1 MGKGQPLKEGQ
12 RIPVDK
18 GIQGRC
24 HRVELRSGRVMREA
38 CTILQLLRERG
49 KKRVPVERLYR
60 LLYNPNL
67 FLMAYGRIYRNQ
79 GAMTKGTTEETADGM
94 ALDKI
99 HAIIEDLRH
108 ERYRW
113 SPARRVYIP
122 KKNGTKR
129 PLGVQSWSDKLVQ
142 EAIRLLLDAYLEP
155 QFSPH
160 SHGFR
165 PERGCH
171 TALREIYHKWVGS
184 VWFIEGDI
192 SKCFDALSHA
202 LLLSILRETIK
213 DERFIRLISG
223 LLNAGYLEAWRW
235 NQTYSGTPQGSIVSP
250 ILANLYLDKLD
261 KFVEEVLIPQYT
273 KGERRKPNPAYEK
286 LMHRATYLSTT
297 GRQEEAQALR
307 KQAQRL
313 PSIDPH
319 DPDYRRLRY
328 CRYADDFILGFIGP
342 KEEAEEIKQRLRVFL
357 QEELKLE
364 LSEAKTLITH
374 AKTET
379 ARFLNYE
386 IHTIQKDTH
395 RDQRNRR
402 SLNGTIGLRVPRDVI
417 KNKCQSYKRHSR
429 KVHHRTELINDSDFS
444 IMALY
449 QAEYRGL
456 VEYYRLAYNLH
467 CLTELEGTMEI
478 SLTKT
483 LAAKYR
489 MSVPKVYKKYQ
500 ATFQD
505 GKQRYK
511 VLQVLIEREGKKPL
525 VARWGGISLH
535 WDIKAPIKD
544 HRMFLGPGRSE
555 LEKRLL
561 ADTCEYCGIRGNT
574 ERIEVHHI
582 RALKDLKSYDGR
594 EKPAW
599 VKIMAARKRKTLVL
613 CATCHQDV
621 TYGRPMRRKPM
632 SVSHTR

>member
-1 MGKGQPLKEGQ
+1 
-12 RIPVDK
+12 
-18 GIQGRC
+18 
-24 HRVELRSGRVMREA
+24 MREA

-49 KKRVPVERLYR
+49 KKRVPVERVYR

-79 GAMTKGTTEETADGM
+79 GAMTKGTTEETADAM

-129 PLGVQSWSDKLVQ
+129 PLGIQSWSDKLVQ
-142 EAIRLLLDAYLEP
+142 EVIRLLLDAYLEP

-171 TALREIYHKWVGS
+171 TALREIYHNWVGS

-223 LLNAGYLEAWRW
+223 LLNAGYLEEWRW

-273 KGERRKPNPAYEK
+273 KGERRKPNPTYEK
-286 LMHRATYLSTT
+286 LMHRATYLSKT
-297 GRQEEAQALR
+297 GRREEAQALR
-307 KQAQRL
+307 KQAQQL

-319 DPDYRRLRY
+319 DPEYRRLRY

-342 KEEAEEIKQRLRVFL
+342 KEEAEEIKQRLRAFL

-395 RDQRNRR
+395 RDRRNRR
-402 SLNGTIGLRVPRDVI
+402 SLNGTIGLRAPRDVI
-417 KNKCQSYKRHSR
+417 KNKCQSYKRYSR

-483 LAAKYR
+483 LAAKYK

-500 ATFQD
+500 ATVQD

-535 WDIKAPIKD
+535 WDIKAPVKD

-561 ADTCEYCGIRGNT
+561 ADMCEYCGTTGNT

-582 RALKDLKSYDGR
+582 RALKDLKTYDGR

-632 SVSHTR
+632 SVSRKR

>member
-1 MGKGQPLKEGQ
+1 
-12 RIPVDK
+12 
-18 GIQGRC
+18 
-24 HRVELRSGRVMREA
+24 MREA

-49 KKRVPVERLYR
+49 KKRLPVERVYR

-99 HAIIEDLRH
+99 TAIIEDLRH
-108 ERYRW
+108 ERYQW

-142 EAIRLLLDAYLEP
+142 EVIRLLLDAYLEP

-171 TALREIYHKWVGS
+171 TALREIYQNWVGS
-184 VWFIEGDI
+184 IWFIEGDI
-192 SKCFDALSHA
+192 SKCFDALSHE

-213 DERFIRLISG
+213 DERFIRLIRG
-223 LLNAGYLEAWRW
+223 LLNAGYLEEWRW

-261 KFVEEVLIPQYT
+261 KFVEEVLIPHYT
-273 KGERRKPNPAYEK
+273 KGERRKPNPVYEK
-286 LMHRATYLSTT
+286 LRHRATYLSKT
-297 GRQEEAQALR
+297 GRHAEAQALR
-307 KQAQRL
+307 KQAQHL
-313 PSIDPH
+313 PSIDPG

-328 CRYADDFILGFIGP
+328 CRYADDFLLGFIGP
-342 KEEAEEIKQRLRVFL
+342 KEEAEEIKQRLRAFL

-395 RDQRNRR
+395 RDHRNRR
-402 SLNGTIGLRVPRDVI
+402 SLNGTIGLRVPREVI

-429 KVHHRTELINDSDFS
+429 KVRHRTELINDSDFT

-467 CLTELEGTMEI
+467 SLTELEGTMEI

-483 LAAKYR
+483 LAAKYK

-500 ATFQD
+500 TTFQN

-511 VLQVLIEREGKKPL
+511 VLQVLIEREGKNPL

-535 WDIKAPIKD
+535 WDIKAPVKD
-544 HRMFLGPGRSE
+544 HRMFLGPSRAE

-561 ADTCEYCGIRGNT
+561 ADVCEYCGTTGNT

-582 RALKDLKSYDGR
+582 RALKDLKSYNGR

-632 SVSHTR
+632 SVSRK

>member
-1 MGKGQPLKEGQ
+1 
-12 RIPVDK
+12 
-18 GIQGRC
+18 
-24 HRVELRSGRVMREA
+24 MRQTQ
-38 CTILQLLRERG
+38 TILQLLRERG
-49 KKRVPVERLYR
+49 KKRLPVERVYR
-60 LLYNPNL
+60 LLYNPEL
-67 FLMAYGRIYRNQ
+67 YLTAYGRIYRNE
-79 GAMTKGTTEETADGM
+79 GAMTKGTTQETADGM
-94 ALDKI
+94 TMGKI
-99 HAIIEDLRH
+99 KRIIDDLRH

-122 KKNGTKR
+122 KKNGSKR

-142 EAIRLLLDAYLEP
+142 EVIRLLLDAYLEP

-171 TALREIYHKWVGS
+171 TALREIYHNWVGS

-192 SKCFDALSHA
+192 SKCFDALSHEV
-202 LLLSILRETIK
+202 LLSILRESIK
-213 DERFIRLISG
+213 DDRFIHLIERL
-223 LLNAGYLEAWRW
+223 LKAGYLEEWRW

-250 ILANLYLDKLD
+250 ILANGYLDKLD
-261 KFVEEVLIPQYT
+261 KFVEQVLIPEYT
-273 KGERRKPNPAYEK
+273 KGKRRKPHPVYEK
-286 LMHRATYLSTT
+286 LMHSAQYQARK
-297 GRQEEAQALR
+297 GRTEQAQALR
-307 KQAQRL
+307 KQAQQL
-313 PSIDPH
+313 PSIDPQ
-319 DPDYRRLRY
+319 DSDYRRLRY
-328 CRYADDFILGFIGP
+328 CRYADDFILGFVGP
-342 KEEAEEIKQRLRVFL
+342 KEEAEGIKQRLRTFL

-374 AKTET
+374 ARTET
-379 ARFLNYE
+379 ARFLNYD
-386 IHTIQKDTH
+386 IHTLQENAH
-395 RDQRNRR
+395 RDHRDRR
-402 SLNGTIGLRVPRDVI
+402 TLNGTIGLRIPREVI
-417 KNKCQSYKRHSR
+417 KNKCQSYKRYSR
-429 KVHHRTELINDSDFS
+429 KVQHRTELINDSDFT

-467 CLTELEGTMEI
+467 SLTELEGTMEM

-483 LAAKYR
+483 LAAKFR
-489 MSVPKVYKKYQ
+489 ISVPKVYKKYQ
-500 ATFQD
+500 ATFQE
-505 GKQRYK
+505 GKQCYK

-561 ADTCEYCGIRGNT
+561 ADTCEYCGTTGDA

-632 SVSHTR
+632 SVSRKR

>member
-1 MGKGQPLKEGQ
+1 
-12 RIPVDK
+12 
-18 GIQGRC
+18 
-24 HRVELRSGRVMREA
+24 MREA
-38 CTILQLLRERG
+38 QTILKLLRERG
-49 KKRVPVERLYR
+49 KKGLPLERMYR
-60 LLYNPNL
+60 LLYNQDL
-67 FLMAYGRIYRNQ
+67 YLMAYGKIYRNH
-79 GAMTKGTTEETADGM
+79 GAMTKGSTSETADGM
-94 ALDKI
+94 SKEKI
-99 HAIIEDLRH
+99 ATIIEALRY
-108 ERYRW
+108 ERYQW
-113 SPARRVYIP
+113 KPARRIYIP
-122 KKNGTKR
+122 KKDGRKR
-129 PLGVQSWSDKLVQ
+129 PLGIQSWSDKLLQ
-142 EAIRLLLDAYLEP
+142 EAIRLILDAYFEP

-171 TALREIYHKWVGS
+171 TALREIYYNWVGT

-192 SKCFDALSHA
+192 SKCFDALSHE

-223 LLNAGYLEAWRW
+223 LLKAGYLEDWRW
-235 NQTYSGTPQGSIVSP
+235 NETYSGSPQGSIISP

-261 KFVEEVLIPQYT
+261 KFVETVLIPEYT
-273 KGERRKPNPAYEK
+273 KGTRRKPNKAYEK
-286 LMHRATYLSTT
+286 LMHRATYLTKK
-297 GRQEEAQALR
+297 GRKEEAQQVR
-307 KQAQRL
+307 KQAQKL
-313 PSIDPH
+313 PSQVPD

-328 CRYADDFILGFIGP
+328 CRYADDFLLGFVGP
-342 KEEAEEIKQRLRVFL
+342 KEEAEEIKQRLRTFL

-364 LSEAKTLITH
+364 LSEAKTKITH

-386 IHTIQKDTH
+386 IHTIQEDSQ
-395 RDQRNRR
+395 RDQRDRR
-402 SLNGTIGLRVPRDVI
+402 SLNGNIGLRVPEEVI
-417 KNKCQSYKRHSR
+417 KNKCQRYKPHSR
-429 KVHHRTELINDSDFS
+429 KVLHRTELINDSDFT
-444 IMALY
+444 IIELF

-467 CLTELEGTMEI
+467 RLTTLEGVMEQ

-483 LAAKYR
+483 LAAKYKL
-489 MSVPKVYKKYQ
+489 SVPKIYRKYN
-500 ATFQD
+500 AIFQD
-505 GKQRYK
+505 DKKCYK
-511 VLQVLIEREGKKPL
+511 VLQVVIEREGKKPL

-544 HRMFLGPGRSE
+544 HRTFLGPSRSE

-561 ADTCEYCGIRGNT
+561 ADTCEYCGTTGNA

-582 RALKDLKSYDGR
+582 RALKDLKAYNGR

-621 TYGRPMRRKPM
+621 TYGRPMRRKLK
-632 SVSHTR
+632 SVSRNT

>member
-1 MGKGQPLKEGQ
+1 
-12 RIPVDK
+12 
-18 GIQGRC
+18 
-24 HRVELRSGRVMREA
+24 MREA
-38 CTILQLLRERG
+38 RTILQLLRERG
-49 KKRVPVERLYR
+49 KKGLSLERVYR
-60 LLYNPNL
+60 LLYNPDL
-67 FLMAYGRIYRNQ
+67 FLMAYGRIYRNY
-79 GAMTKGTTEETADGM
+79 GAMTKGTTEETADAM
-94 ALDKI
+94 AMDKI
-99 HAIIEDLRH
+99 NVIIEALKQ
-108 ERYRW
+108 ERYGW

-142 EAIRLLLDAYLEP
+142 EVVRLILDAYLEP
-155 QFSPH
+155 QFSSH

-171 TALREIYHKWVGS
+171 TALREIYHSWVGS

-192 SKCFDALSHA
+192 SKCFDALSHE

-213 DERFIRLISG
+213 DERFIRLMSG
-223 LLNAGYLEAWRW
+223 LLKAGYLEDWRW

-261 KFVEEVLIPQYT
+261 KFVENVLIPQYT
-273 KGERRKPNPAYEK
+273 KGTKRKANKAYEK
-286 LMHRATYLSTT
+286 LMHRASYLSRT
-297 GRQEEAQALR
+297 GRQEEAQKVR
-307 KQAQRL
+307 KQAQKL
-313 PSIDPH
+313 PSQVPDDPN
-319 DPDYRRLRY
+319 YRRLRF
-328 CRYADDFILGFIGP
+328 CRYADDFLLGFVGP
-342 KEEAEEIKQRLRVFL
+342 KEEAEEIKQRLRTFL

-386 IHTIQKDTH
+386 IHTLQENAH
-395 RDQRNRR
+395 RDQRDRR
-402 SLNGTIGLRVPRDVI
+402 SLNGTLGLRVPREVI
-417 KNKCQSYKRHSR
+417 KNKCRSYKRYSR
-429 KVHHRTELINDSDFS
+429 KVQHRTELINDSDFT
-444 IMALY
+444 IIELY

-467 CLTELEGTMEI
+467 SLTELEGTMEI

-500 ATFQD
+500 ATFQEN
-505 GKQRYK
+505 KKCYK

-544 HRMFLGPGRSE
+544 HRTFLGPSRSE

-561 ADTCEYCGIRGNT
+561 ADTCEYCGTTGDT

-582 RALKDLKSYDGR
+582 RALKDLKTYNGR

-599 VKIMAARKRKTLVL
+599 VKIMAARKRTTLVL
-613 CATCHQDV
+613 CVICHQDV

-632 SVSHTR
+632 SVSRKE

>member
-1 MGKGQPLKEGQ
+1 
-12 RIPVDK
+12 
-18 GIQGRC
+18 
-24 HRVELRSGRVMREA
+24 MREA

-49 KKRVPVERLYR
+49 KKRVPVERVYR

-142 EAIRLLLDAYLEP
+142 EVIRLLLDAYLEP

-223 LLNAGYLEAWRW
+223 LLNAGYLQAWRW

-261 KFVEEVLIPQYT
+261 KFVEKVLIPQYT

-286 LMHRATYLSTT
+286 LMHRATYLSKT

-307 KQAQRL
+307 KQAQQL

-342 KEEAEEIKQRLRVFL
+342 KEEAEEIKQRLRAFL
-357 QEELKLE
+357 REELKLE

-417 KNKCQSYKRHSR
+417 KNKCQSYKRYRR

-489 MSVPKVYKKYQ
+489 LSVPKVYKKYQ
-500 ATFQD
+500 ATFHD

-535 WDIKAPIKD
+535 WDIKAPVKD

-561 ADTCEYCGIRGNT
+561 ADTCEYCGTTGST
-574 ERIEVHHI
+574 ERIEVHVRRFGGRG
-582 RALKDLKSYDGR
+582 RAHRQVRELMEGSLYTPLTLPLERGR
-594 EKPAW
+594 
-599 VKIMAARKRKTLVL
+599 
-613 CATCHQDV
+613 
-621 TYGRPMRRKPM
+621 RPKH
-632 SVSHTR
+632 VGKAV